1 MTSLAKNLSIDIETF
16 SSIDLSNCGVYKYV
30 EAPDFEVLLFGYS
43 VDGGEVKVVDLA
55 KGEAIP
61 PEIIDL
67 LKDDKVTKWAFNA
80 AFERICL
87 SRHLGM
93 PTGTYLNPSAWK
105 CTMVWSA
112 YLGLTLSLKSVAEV
126 LELKEQKLDEGR
138 DLIKYFCTPQRK
150 TKRNNRTRNYYYHDL
165 IKWSAFVL
173 YNLRD
178 VEVELAIKDRLT
190 NYPVPDFIWNEYHE
204 DQRINDRGV
213 LVDSKFVKKCVALN
227 KTSSKELRA
236 VMKEITNLENPNS
249 VAQLKMWLQKH
260 GIEVDSLGKK
270 DVEVIKDKY
279 ENDHIG
285 EAMAIRQMLAKTSTK
300 KYERMID
307 AFCSDGR
314 IRGMF
319 SFYGA
324 NRTGRFSSRIVQLQN
339 LPQNR
344 IDDIE
349 AARGLVKHGDI
360 DAIKLL
366 YEDVPDT
373 LSQLIRTAFVPK
385 PGYKL
390 IVSDFAA
397 IEARVIA
404 WLAGETWRIEA
415 FAKDEDIYCA
425 SASKMFGVPVVK
437 DGINGDLR
445 DKGKI
450 AELALGYGGASGA
463 LKQMG
468 ALEMGLN
475 DFDLTQLTYTWR
487 QANKNITKM
496 WWDVDKAAKEVVRF
510 GKNTV
515 RKTHG
520 VTLTNRGGMLFI
532 KLPSG
537 RELAYAK
544 PRIAL
549 GKYGTDNIFYFGTD
563 SQTKKWDLIESY
575 GPKLVENI
583 VQGVARDL
591 LCHAISLLSD
601 RGIVMHVHDEIV
613 LECPMET
620 SVEEIAQ
627 IMSTVPPWAKGL
639 NLKAEGFECEFYMK
653 K

>member
-55 KGEAIP
+55 QGEAIP

-67 LKDDKVTKWAFNA
+67 LRDDKVTKWAFNA

-93 PTGTYLNPSAWK
+93 PTGTYLNPSPWK

-112 YLGLTLSLKSVAEV
+112 YLGLPLSLKSVAEV
-126 LELKEQKLDEGR
+126 LKLKEQKLDEGR

-150 TKRNNRTRNYYYHDL
+150 TKRNNRTRNYYYNDL
-165 IKWSAFVL
+165 LKWSAFVI

-204 DQRINDRGV
+204 DQQINDRGV
-213 LVDSKFVKKCVALN
+213 PVDSKFVKKCVALN
-227 KTSSKELRA
+227 KISSKELRA

-249 VAQLKMWLQKH
+249 VAQLKMWLEKY

-270 DVEVIKDKY
+270 DVEVIKDKH
-279 ENDHIG
+279 ENNHIG

-307 AFCSDGR
+307 ALCSDGR

-349 AARGLVKHGDI
+349 AARRLVKHGDI

-373 LSQLIRTAFVPK
+373 LSQLIRTAFVPR

-404 WLAGETWRIEA
+404 WLAGETWRIQA
-415 FAKDEDIYCA
+415 FANEEDIYCA

-475 DFDLTQLTYTWR
+475 EFDLTQLTYTWR
-487 QANKNITKM
+487 QTNKNITKM

-544 PRIAL
+544 PRITL
-549 GKYGTDNIFYFGTD
+549 GKYGTDNIFYYGTD

-583 VQGVARDL
+583 VQGIARDL

-613 LECPMET
+613 IECPRET
-620 SVEEIAQ
+620 TVEEIVQ

>member
-55 KGEAIP
+55 QGEAIP

-93 PTGTYLNPSAWK
+93 PSGTYLNPSAWK

-112 YLGLTLSLKSVAEV
+112 YLGLPLSLKFVAEV

-178 VEVELAIKDRLT
+178 VEVELAIKNRLT
-190 NYPVPDFIWNEYHE
+190 NYSVPDFIWNEYHE

-227 KTSSKELRA
+227 KISSKELRA

-249 VAQLKMWLQKH
+249 VAQLKMWLEKY

-270 DVEVIKDKY
+270 DVEVIKDKH
-279 ENDHIG
+279 ENNHIG
-285 EAMAIRQMLAKTSTK
+285 EAMVIRQMLAKTSTK

-307 AFCSDGR
+307 ALCSDGR

-344 IDDIE
+344 IYDIE

-373 LSQLIRTAFVPK
+373 LSQLIRTAFVPR

-404 WLAGETWRIEA
+404 WLAGETWRITA
-415 FAKDEDIYCA
+415 FANDEDIYCA

-450 AELALGYGGASGA
+450 AELALGYGGAAGA

-468 ALEMGLN
+468 AIEMGLN
-475 DFDLTQLTYTWR
+475 EFDLTQLTFTWR
-487 QANKNITKM
+487 QTNKNITKM

-544 PRIAL
+544 PRVAL
-549 GKYGTDNIFYFGTD
+549 GKYGTDNIFYYGTD

-620 SVEEIAQ
+620 SVEEIVQ

>member
-43 VDGGEVKVVDLA
+43 VDGGEVKVVDLSQ
-55 KGEAIP
+55 GEAIP

-93 PTGTYLNPSAWK
+93 PPGTYLNPSAWK

-150 TKRNNRTRNYYYHDL
+150 TKRNTRSRNYYYHDL
-165 IKWSAFVL
+165 LKWSAFVL

-236 VMKEITNLENPNS
+236 VMKGITNLENPNS
-249 VAQLKMWLQKH
+249 VAQLKMWLEKH

-307 AFCSDGR
+307 ALCSDGR

-385 PGYKL
+385 TGYKL

-415 FAKDEDIYCA
+415 FANDEDIYCA

-475 DFDLTQLTYTWR
+475 EFDLTQLTFTWR
-487 QANKNITKM
+487 QTNKNITKM

-520 VTLTNRGGMLFI
+520 VTLTNCGGMLFI

-544 PRIAL
+544 PRVAL
-549 GKYGTDNIFYFGTD
+549 GKYGTDNIFYYGTD

-620 SVEEIAQ
+620 SVEEIVQ

>member
-126 LELKEQKLDEGR
+126 LELKERKLDEGR

-165 IKWSAFVL
+165 LKWSAFVL

-249 VAQLKMWLQKH
+249 VAQLKMWLEKH

-279 ENDHIG
+279 ENGHIG

-300 KYERMID
+300 KYERMMD
-307 AFCSDGR
+307 ALCSDGR

-373 LSQLIRTAFVPK
+373 LSQLIRTAFVPR

-415 FAKDEDIYCA
+415 FANDEDIYCA

-450 AELALGYGGASGA
+450 AELALGYGGAAGA

-468 ALEMGLN
+468 AIEMGLN
-475 DFDLTQLTYTWR
+475 EFDLT
-487 QANKNITKM
+487 
-496 WWDVDKAAKEVVRF
+496 
-510 GKNTV
+510 
-515 RKTHG
+515 H
-520 VTLTNRGGMLFI
+520 
-532 KLPSG
+532 LPS
-537 RELAYAK
+537 E
-544 PRIAL
+544 AL
-549 GKYGTDNIFYFGTD
+549 IQLSRLF
-563 SQTKKWDLIESY
+563 
-575 GPKLVENI
+575 
-583 VQGVARDL
+583 
-591 LCHAISLLSD
+591 LC
-601 RGIVMHVHDEIV
+601 
-613 LECPMET
+613 
-620 SVEEIAQ
+620 
-627 IMSTVPPWAKGL
+627 
-639 NLKAEGFECEFYMK
+639 LKR
-653 K
+653 

>member
-43 VDGGEVKVVDLA
+43 VDGGEVKVVDLSQ
-55 KGEAIP
+55 GEAIP

-165 IKWSAFVL
+165 LKWSAFVL

-178 VEVELAIKDRLT
+178 VEVELAIKERLT
-190 NYPVPDFIWNEYHE
+190 NYPVPDFIWIEYHE

-249 VAQLKMWLQKH
+249 VAQLKIWLEKH

-307 AFCSDGR
+307 ALCSDGR

-366 YEDVPDT
+366 YEDVQDT

-415 FAKDEDIYCA
+415 FANDEDIYCA
-425 SASKMFGVPVVK
+425 SASKMFGVLVVK

-475 DFDLTQLTYTWR
+475 EFDLTQLTFTWR
-487 QANKNITKM
+487 QTNKNITKM

-544 PRIAL
+544 PRVAL
-549 GKYGTDNIFYFGTD
+549 GKYGTDNIFYYGTD

-620 SVEEIAQ
+620 SVEEIVQ
-627 IMSTVPPWAKGL
+627 IMATVPSWAKGL

>member
-112 YLGLTLSLKSVAEV
+112 YLGLTLSLKSVAEM

-165 IKWSAFVL
+165 LKWSAFVF

-178 VEVELAIKDRLT
+178 VEVELAIKERLT

-227 KTSSKELRA
+227 KTSSKELRE

-249 VAQLKMWLQKH
+249 VAQLKMWLEKH

-307 AFCSDGR
+307 ALCSDGR

-349 AARGLVKHGDI
+349 AARGLLKHGDI

-385 PGYKL
+385 TGYKL

-415 FAKDEDIYCA
+415 FANDEDIYCA

-475 DFDLTQLTYTWR
+475 EFDLTQLTFTWR
-487 QANKNITKM
+487 QTNKNITKM

-520 VTLTNRGGMLFI
+520 VTLTKRGGMLFI

-544 PRIAL
+544 PRVAL
-549 GKYGTDNIFYFGTD
+549 GKYGTDNIFYYGTD

-613 LECPMET
+613 IECPMET
-620 SVEEIAQ
+620 SVEEIVQ

>member
-1 MTSLAKNLSIDIETF
+1 MTSSAKNLSIDIETF

-30 EAPDFEVLLFGYS
+30 EEPDFEVLLFGYS

-55 KGEAIP
+55 QGEAIP

-249 VAQLKMWLQKH
+249 VAQLKMWLEKH

-285 EAMAIRQMLAKTSTK
+285 AAMAIRQMLAKTSTK

-307 AFCSDGR
+307 ALCSDGR

-349 AARGLVKHGDI
+349 AARGLVKHGNI

-373 LSQLIRTAFVPK
+373 LSQLIRTAFVPR

-415 FAKDEDIYCA
+415 FANDEDIYCA

-450 AELALGYGGASGA
+450 AELALGYGGAAGA

-475 DFDLTQLTYTWR
+475 EFDLTQLTFTWR
-487 QANKNITKM
+487 QTNKNITKM

-544 PRIAL
+544 PRVAL
-549 GKYGTDNIFYFGTD
+549 GKYGTDNIFYYGTD

-583 VQGVARDL
+583 VQGIARDL

-620 SVEEIAQ
+620 SVEEIVQ

>member
-1 MTSLAKNLSIDIETF
+1 M
-16 SSIDLSNCGVYKYV
+16 
-30 EAPDFEVLLFGYS
+30 VLECLFG
-43 VDGGEVKVVDLA
+43 L
-55 KGEAIP
+55 P
-61 PEIIDL
+61 
-67 LKDDKVTKWAFNA
+67 
-80 AFERICL
+80 
-87 SRHLGM
+87 
-93 PTGTYLNPSAWK
+93 
-105 CTMVWSA
+105 
-112 YLGLTLSLKSVAEV
+112 LSLKFVAEV

-178 VEVELAIKDRLT
+178 VEVELAIKNRLT
-190 NYPVPDFIWNEYHE
+190 NYSVPDFIWNEYHE

-227 KTSSKELRA
+227 KISSKELRA

-249 VAQLKMWLQKH
+249 VAQLKMWLEKY

-270 DVEVIKDKY
+270 DVEVIKDKH
-279 ENDHIG
+279 ENNHIG
-285 EAMAIRQMLAKTSTK
+285 EAMVIRQMLAKTSTK

-307 AFCSDGR
+307 ALCSDGR

-344 IDDIE
+344 IYDIE

-373 LSQLIRTAFVPK
+373 LSQLIRTAFVPR

-397 IEARVIA
+397 IEARVT
-404 WLAGETWRIEA
+404 WLAGNMAHKA
-415 FAKDEDIYCA
+415 FANDEDIYCA
-425 SASKMFGVPVVK
+425 PHLRCLAFRLLKR
-437 DGINGDLR
+437 INGDLR
-445 DKGKI
+445 DKGKLLSLH
-450 AELALGYGGASGA
+450 LAMVVHRA
-463 LKQMG
+463 LNKW
-468 ALEMGLN
+468 ALLNGMN

-510 GKNTV
+510 V
-515 RKTHG
+515 KT
-520 VTLTNRGGMLFI
+520 
-532 KLPSG
+532 
-537 RELAYAK
+537 
-544 PRIAL
+544 
-549 GKYGTDNIFYFGTD
+549 
-563 SQTKKWDLIESY
+563 Q
-575 GPKLVENI
+575 
-583 VQGVARDL
+583 
-591 LCHAISLLSD
+591 
-601 RGIVMHVHDEIV
+601 
-613 LECPMET
+613 
-620 SVEEIAQ
+620 
-627 IMSTVPPWAKGL
+627 
-639 NLKAEGFECEFYMK
+639 
-653 K
+653 

>member
-1 MTSLAKNLSIDIETF
+1 MTSLAKNISIDIETF

-80 AFERICL
+80 SFERICL

-112 YLGLTLSLKSVAEV
+112 YLGLPQSLKSVAEV

-165 IKWSAFVL
+165 LKWSAFVL

-227 KTSSKELRA
+227 KISSKELRA

-249 VAQLKMWLQKH
+249 VAQLKMWLAKH

-270 DVEVIKDKY
+270 DVEVIKGKY

-307 AFCSDGR
+307 ALCSDGR

-373 LSQLIRTAFVPK
+373 LSQLIRTAFVPR

-415 FAKDEDIYCA
+415 FANDEDIYCA

-450 AELALGYGGASGA
+450 AELALGYGGADGA

-475 DFDLTQLTYTWR
+475 EFDLTQLTFTWR
-487 QANKNITKM
+487 QTNKNITKM

-520 VTLTNRGGMLFI
+520 VILTNRGGMLFI

-544 PRIAL
+544 PRVAL
-549 GKYGTDNIFYFGTD
+549 GKYGTDNIFYYGTD

-620 SVEEIAQ
+620 SVEEIVQ

-639 NLKAEGFECEFYMK
+639 NLKAESFECEFYMK